1 MLNVVLLGR
10 IPQVVTAIYTAR
22 TTTGFLTTA
31 PERIPQ
37 MMKMKK
43 ATITRLIDNLLDTA
57 NQDAETIYMLR
68 KHVEDLQNE
77 IAKLELKFKG
87 ELNVW
92 AKAYDK
98 QTFELCEANKKIKE
112 LSAKNKKEVKKDG

>member
-1 MLNVVLLGR
+1 MLNVVLLGKTL
-10 IPQVVTAIYTAR
+10 QVVTAIYIAR
-22 TTTGFLTTA
+22 TTTEFLTTA

-57 NQDAETIYMLR
+57 NQDAETNYMLH
-68 KHVEDLQNE
+68 KHIDYLQRQRTERERE
-77 IAKLELKFKG
+77 IKKELDR
-87 ELNVW
+87 W

-112 LSAKNKKEVKKDG
+112 LSAKNKSEVKKDG